1 MDATVSDQKKKY
13 RENAKKALSRK
24 TYITNQEHDN
34 GLIVCQ
40 TYRDLITD
48 DEFSAINYLCMAF
61 ANDEG
66 LDRDLYE
73 TALGAIRRARATIH
87 AGMA

>member
-1 MDATVSDQKKKY
+1 MSDY
-13 RENAKKALSRK
+13 RKNAKAALKRA

-40 TYRDLITD
+40 TYRDLISD
-48 DEFSAINYLCMAF
+48 EEFSAINYLCMAY

-66 LDRDLYE
+66 LDHDLFVIAKVAISRV
-73 TALGAIRRARATIH
+73 TAAGR